1 MIWCTGGRPNTD
13 YLRQHYAACLDA
25 QGRVT
30 VTPQLQVV
38 GHPALYALGDITD
51 LDENKMAWHIAGHV
65 KTALWNIRQTLAGQR
80 DSGKLKRY
88 RPQTGNPSMVVTM
101 GSRAGVAHLKGI
113 GIVKSGWL
121 VSQVKARHMLVPKF
135 RKALGV

>member
-1 MIWCTGGRPNTD
+1 
-13 YLRQHYAACLDA
+13 LRQHYAACLDA